1 MPNQAGSSPAK
12 SRRSSSSRT
21 GDTSCRGRTGE
32 HWASPAEG
40 FEEAKAEAGAEQP
53 QLLPHLSLPGG
64 SQGAARAKLGLH
76 HMHEAGGKT
85 SLGRRQTSGPFMAGG
100 GLEGAFGV
108 ERYFP
113 VSL

>member
-40 FEEAKAEAGAEQP
+40 VEEAKAEPGAEQP
-53 QLLPHLSLPGG
+53 QLLPHLSCP
-64 SQGAARAKLGLH
+64 AAPRVLLRPSWDFITC
-76 HMHEAGGKT
+76 MRPEAG
-85 SLGRRQTSGPFMAGG
+85 PAWAEGG
-100 GLEGAFGV
+100 HLDPSWQVGGWEGDFGV
-108 ERYFP
+108 ERHFP